1 MHTILNL
8 KQPNK
13 HVTYQHFK
21 MEFLSNVFKI
31 IQPNC
36 WMTSVDLKET
46 FYTIP
51 IHNII
56 HTKSI
61 LNLYGIKSSTNIL
74 TRQMDILMQ

>member
-8 KQPNK
+8 KQPSK

-21 MEFLSNVFKI
+21 MESLSNVFKI

-36 WMTSVDLKET
+36 WMISVDLKET
-46 FYTIP
+46 FYNIP

-56 HTKSI
+56 QTKSI
-61 LNLYGIKSSTNIL
+61 LNLCGIKSFTNI
-74 TRQMDILMQ
+74 